1 NVLTL
6 NALQATALAGTS
18 TTLTAG
24 DTVTIFDTGAAI
36 AGISAANFTILAA
49 RGVDFLDA
57 SDGTLSLSYAQY
69 QALGS
74 TIALTA
80 ADLVTVTPTSSEF
93 NGLTA
98 SDFTTFGTRL
108 VDVLDIDAGTNSA
121 VSISEAKAAALVT
134 TTGLSI
140 AAGDIVT
147 LADLGANI
155 ALLTPT

>member
-1 NVLTL
+1 
-6 NALQATALAGTS
+6 
-18 TTLTAG
+18 TLTAG
-24 DTVTIFDTGAAI
+24 DTVTIFDTGTAI

-69 QALGS
+69 QALGT

-80 ADLVTVTPTSSEF
+80 ADSVTVTLTTGEF
-93 NGLTA
+93 NLLSA

-121 VSISEAKAAALVT
+121 VSISAAKAAALVNT
-134 TTGLSI
+134 AGLSI
-140 AAGDIVT
+140 SAGDIVT
-147 LADLGANI
+147 LSDTGGA
-155 ALLTPT
+155 